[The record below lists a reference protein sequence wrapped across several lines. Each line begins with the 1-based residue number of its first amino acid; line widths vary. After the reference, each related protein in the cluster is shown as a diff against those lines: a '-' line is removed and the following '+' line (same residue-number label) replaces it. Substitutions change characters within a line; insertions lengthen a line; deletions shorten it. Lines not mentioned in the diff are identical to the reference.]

1 MGNLNDT
8 IAAISTAIGEAGIA
22 IVRMSGDDSIN
33 IIDKIFKSASG
44 KKMAEAENRKFLY
57 GHIVDGDKQIDEVLV
72 VKMKGPHSYTA
83 EDIVEIH
90 CHGGVVSVKRIL
102 NLILSKG
109 ARLAEKGEFTKRGFL
124 NGRIDLTQ
132 AEAVIDMI
140 KAKTDLSFDMGLN
153 QLSGALSEVLNK
165 LKDELVSMQALIVAN
180 IDFPDEDIED
190 AAYHDLIERSNK
202 ILDKM
207 DNLLDNSKNS
217 RLLRDGINTVILG
230 KPNVGKS
237 SLLNGLLKY
246 DRAIVTDI
254 AGTTRDII
262 EDYINLDGVLLK
274 ITDTAGIRET
284 DDEVER
290 IGVNIAREKLKEAD
304 LVIAIFDISREFD
317 KDDEEILNLIKDKKH
332 ITILNKDDLEQ
343 KISDEEI
350 EKYFKDDYLRLSV
363 MENESVKKIEN
374 LIIDLF
380 FDGELKIS
388 SDSVLS
394 NLRHIN
400 ALKEAKKS
408 LLEVNESLKKKV
420 FLDLIEVD
428 LENVIGHI
436 SEITGTITTE
446 DILDRVFSDFC
457 IGKYKATI

>member
-22 IVRMSGDDSIN
+22 IVRLSGEDSIN
-33 IIDKIFKSASG
+33 IIDKIFVAAS
-44 KKMAEAENRKFLY
+44 KIKMKDAENRKFMY
-57 GHIVDGDKQIDEVLV
+57 GHIYDADKKIDEVLV

-132 AEAVIDMI
+132 AEAVIDLI
-140 KAKTDLSFDMGLN
+140 KAKTDISFDLGLN
-153 QLSGALSEVLNK
+153 QLGGALSEVLNK

-190 AAYHDLIERSNK
+190 AAYNDLLDRSNK

-207 DNLLDNSKNS
+207 DKLLENSKNS

-254 AGTTRDII
+254 AGTTRDVI

-274 ITDTAGIRET
+274 ISDTAGIRET
-284 DDEVER
+284 EDEVEK
-290 IGVNIAREKLKEAD
+290 IGVNIAREKLKDAD
-304 LVIAIFDISREFD
+304 LVIAIFDLSRDFD
-317 KDDEEILNLIKDKKH
+317 QDDKEILKLIENKKH
-332 ITILNKDDLEQ
+332 IIILNKDDLEQ
-343 KISDEEI
+343 KISDDEI

-363 MENESVKKIEN
+363 MENESVMKVEK

-380 FDGELKIS
+380 FDGELQIS
-388 SDSVLS
+388 SDTVLS

-400 ALKEAKKS
+400 ALREAKKE
-408 LLEVNESLKKKV
+408 LLEVNESLNKRV

-428 LENVIGHI
+428 LENVIAHI

-457 IGKYKATI
+457 IGK

>member
-1 MGNLNDT
+1 MANLNDT

-22 IVRMSGDDSIN
+22 IVRMSGDDSVN
-33 IIDKIFKSASG
+33 IIDEIFVSASG

-57 GHIVDGDKQIDEVLV
+57 GHIADGDKLIDEVLV

-140 KAKTDLSFDMGLN
+140 KAKTDISFDMGLN

-190 AAYHDLIERSNK
+190 AAYHDLMERSDK
-202 ILDKM
+202 ILEKM

-284 DDEVER
+284 DDEVEK

-304 LVIAIFDISREFD
+304 LVIAIFDISRDFD

-332 ITILNKDDLEQ
+332 ITILNKDDLDQ

-350 EKYFKDDYLRLSV
+350 VKYFKDDYLRLSV

-380 FDGELKIS
+380 FDGELQIS
-388 SDSVLS
+388 SDSILS
-394 NLRHIN
+394 NIRHIN
-400 ALKEAKKS
+400 ALKEAKKA
-408 LLEVNESLKKKV
+408 LLEVNESLKEKV

-428 LENVIGHI
+428 LENVISHI

-457 IGKYKATI
+457 IGK

>member
-33 IIDKIFKSASG
+33 IIDKIFVSASG
-44 KKMAEAENRKFLY
+44 IKMADAENRKFLY
-57 GHIVDGDKQIDEVLV
+57 GHICDGDKKIDEVLV

-132 AEAVIDMI
+132 AEAVIDLI
-140 KAKTDLSFDMGLN
+140 KAKTDISFDLGLN
-153 QLSGALSEVLNK
+153 QLGGALSEVLNK

-190 AAYHDLIERSNK
+190 AAYNDLLDRSNK
-202 ILDKM
+202 ILEKM
-207 DNLLDNSKNS
+207 DKLLENSKNS

-254 AGTTRDII
+254 AGTTRDVI

-274 ITDTAGIRET
+274 ISDTAGIRET
-284 DDEVER
+284 EDEVEK
-290 IGVNIAREKLKEAD
+290 IGVNIAREKLKDAD
-304 LVIAIFDISREFD
+304 LVIAIFDISRDFD
-317 KDDEEILNLIKDKKH
+317 QDDKEILKLIENKKH
-332 ITILNKDDLEQ
+332 IIILNKDDLEQ

-363 MENESVKKIEN
+363 MENESVMKVEK

-380 FDGELKIS
+380 FDGELQIS
-388 SDSVLS
+388 SDTVLS

-400 ALKEAKKS
+400 ALREAKKE
-408 LLEVNESLKKKV
+408 LLEVNESLNKRV

-428 LENVIGHI
+428 LENVIAHI

-457 IGKYKATI
+457 IGK

>member
-1 MGNLNDT
+1 MANLNDT
-8 IAAISTAIGEAGIA
+8 IAAISTAIDEAGIA
-22 IVRMSGDDSIN
+22 IVRMSGDDSVN
-33 IIDKIFKSASG
+33 IIDEIFVSASG

-57 GHIVDGDKQIDEVLV
+57 GHIADGDKLIDEVLV

-140 KAKTDLSFDMGLN
+140 KAKTDISFDMGLN

-190 AAYHDLIERSNK
+190 AAYHDLMERSDK
-202 ILDKM
+202 ILEKM

-284 DDEVER
+284 DDEVEK

-304 LVIAIFDISREFD
+304 LVIAIFDISRDFD

-332 ITILNKDDLEQ
+332 ITILNEDDLDQ

-380 FDGELKIS
+380 FDGELQIS
-388 SDSVLS
+388 SDSILS
-394 NLRHIN
+394 NIRHIN
-400 ALKEAKKS
+400 ALKEAKKA
-408 LLEVNESLKKKV
+408 LLEVNESLKEKV

-428 LENVIGHI
+428 LENVISHI

-457 IGKYKATI
+457 IGK

>member
-33 IIDKIFKSASG
+33 IIDKIFVSASG
-44 KKMAEAENRKFLY
+44 TKMAEAENRKFLY
-57 GHIVDGDKQIDEVLV
+57 GHICDDDKKIDEVLV

-132 AEAVIDMI
+132 AEAVIDLI
-140 KAKTDLSFDMGLN
+140 KAKTDISFDLGLN
-153 QLSGALSEVLNK
+153 QLGGALSEVLNK

-190 AAYHDLIERSNK
+190 AAYNDLLGRSNK

-207 DNLLDNSKNS
+207 DKLLENSKNS

-254 AGTTRDII
+254 AGTTRDVI

-274 ITDTAGIRET
+274 ISDTAGIRET
-284 DDEVER
+284 EDEVEK
-290 IGVNIAREKLKEAD
+290 IGVNIAREKLKDAD
-304 LVIAIFDISREFD
+304 LVIAIFDLSRDFD
-317 KDDEEILNLIKDKKH
+317 QDDKEILKLIENKKH
-332 ITILNKDDLEQ
+332 IIILNKDDLEQ
-343 KISDEEI
+343 KISDDEI

-363 MENESVKKIEN
+363 MENESVMKVEK

-380 FDGELKIS
+380 FDGELQIS
-388 SDSVLS
+388 SDTVLS

-400 ALKEAKKS
+400 ALREAKKE
-408 LLEVNESLKKKV
+408 LLEVNESLNKRV

-428 LENVIGHI
+428 LENVIAHI

-457 IGKYKATI
+457 IGK

>member
-33 IIDKIFKSASG
+33 IIDEIFVSASG
-44 KKMAEAENRKFLY
+44 TKMAEAENRKFLY
-57 GHIVDGDKQIDEVLV
+57 GHICDGDKKIDEVLV

-132 AEAVIDMI
+132 AEAVIDLI
-140 KAKTDLSFDMGLN
+140 KAKTDISFDLGLN
-153 QLSGALSEVLNK
+153 QLGGALSEVLNK

-190 AAYHDLIERSNK
+190 AAYNDLLDRSNK
-202 ILDKM
+202 ILEKM
-207 DNLLDNSKNS
+207 DKLLENSKNS

-254 AGTTRDII
+254 AGTTRDVI

-274 ITDTAGIRET
+274 ISDTAGIRET
-284 DDEVER
+284 EDEVEK
-290 IGVNIAREKLKEAD
+290 IGVNIAREKLKDAD
-304 LVIAIFDISREFD
+304 LVIAIFDLSRDFD
-317 KDDEEILNLIKDKKH
+317 QDDKEILKLIENKKH
-332 ITILNKDDLEQ
+332 IIILNKDDLEQ
-343 KISDEEI
+343 KISDDEI

-363 MENESVKKIEN
+363 MENESVMKVEK

-380 FDGELKIS
+380 FDGVLQIS
-388 SDSVLS
+388 SDTVLS

-400 ALKEAKKS
+400 ALREAKKE
-408 LLEVNESLKKKV
+408 LLEVNESLNKRV

-428 LENVIGHI
+428 LENVIAHI

-457 IGKYKATI
+457 IGK

>member
-33 IIDKIFKSASG
+33 IIDKIFVSAS
-44 KKMAEAENRKFLY
+44 KVKMAEAENRKFLY
-57 GHIVDGDKQIDEVLV
+57 GHICDGDKKIDEVLV

-132 AEAVIDMI
+132 AEAVIDLI
-140 KAKTDLSFDMGLN
+140 KAKTDISFDLGLN
-153 QLSGALSEVLNK
+153 QLGGALSEVLNK
-165 LKDELVSMQALIVAN
+165 LKNELVSMQALIVAN

-190 AAYHDLIERSNK
+190 AAYNDLLDRSNK
-202 ILDKM
+202 ILEKM
-207 DNLLDNSKNS
+207 DKLLENSKNS

-254 AGTTRDII
+254 AGTTRDVI

-274 ITDTAGIRET
+274 ISDTAGIRET
-284 DDEVER
+284 EDEVEK
-290 IGVNIAREKLKEAD
+290 IGVNIAREKLKDAD
-304 LVIAIFDISREFD
+304 LVIAIFDISRDFD
-317 KDDEEILNLIKDKKH
+317 KDDKEILKLIENKKH
-332 ITILNKDDLEQ
+332 IIILNKDDLEQ
-343 KISDEEI
+343 KISDDEI

-363 MENESVKKIEN
+363 MENESVMKVEK

-380 FDGELKIS
+380 FDGELQIS
-388 SDSVLS
+388 SDTVLS

-400 ALKEAKKS
+400 ALREAKKE
-408 LLEVNESLKKKV
+408 LLEVNESLNKRV

-428 LENVIGHI
+428 LENVIAHI

-457 IGKYKATI
+457 IGK

>member
-1 MGNLNDT
+1 MANLNDT

-22 IVRMSGDDSIN
+22 IVRMSGDDSVN
-33 IIDKIFKSASG
+33 IIDEIFISASG

-57 GHIVDGDKQIDEVLV
+57 GHIADGDKLIDEVLV

-83 EDIVEIH
+83 EDIVEVH

-140 KAKTDLSFDMGLN
+140 KAKTDISFDMGLN

-190 AAYHDLIERSNK
+190 AAYHDLMERSYK
-202 ILDKM
+202 ILEKM
-207 DNLLDNSKNS
+207 DSLLDNSKNS

-284 DDEVER
+284 DDEVEK

-304 LVIAIFDISREFD
+304 LVIAIFDISRDFD

-332 ITILNKDDLEQ
+332 ITILNKDDLDQ

-380 FDGELKIS
+380 FDGELQIS
-388 SDSVLS
+388 SDSILS
-394 NLRHIN
+394 NIRHIN
-400 ALKEAKKS
+400 ALKEAKKA
-408 LLEVNESLKKKV
+408 LLEVNESLKEKV

-457 IGKYKATI
+457 IGK

>member
-1 MGNLNDT
+1 MANLNDT

-22 IVRMSGDDSIN
+22 IVRMSGDDSVN
-33 IIDKIFKSASG
+33 IIDEIFVSASG

-57 GHIVDGDKQIDEVLV
+57 GHIADGDKLIDEVLV

-90 CHGGVVSVKRIL
+90 CHGGVVSVKKIL

-140 KAKTDLSFDMGLN
+140 KAKTDISFDMGLN

-190 AAYHDLIERSNK
+190 AAYHDLMERSDK
-202 ILDKM
+202 ILEKM

-284 DDEVER
+284 DDEVEK

-304 LVIAIFDISREFD
+304 LVIAIFDISRDFD

-332 ITILNKDDLEQ
+332 ITILNKDDLDQ

-380 FDGELKIS
+380 FDGELQIS
-388 SDSVLS
+388 SDSILS
-394 NLRHIN
+394 NIRHIN
-400 ALKEAKKS
+400 ALKEAKKA
-408 LLEVNESLKKKV
+408 LLEVNESLKEKV

-428 LENVIGHI
+428 LENVISHI

-457 IGKYKATI
+457 IGK

>member
-33 IIDKIFKSASG
+33 IIDKIFVSAS
-44 KKMAEAENRKFLY
+44 KVKMAEAENRKFLY
-57 GHIVDGDKQIDEVLV
+57 GHICDGDKKIDEVLV

-132 AEAVIDMI
+132 AEAVIDLI
-140 KAKTDLSFDMGLN
+140 KAKTDISFDLGLN
-153 QLSGALSEVLNK
+153 QLGGALSEVLNK

-190 AAYHDLIERSNK
+190 AAYNDLLDRSNK
-202 ILDKM
+202 ILEKM
-207 DNLLDNSKNS
+207 DKLLENSKNS

-254 AGTTRDII
+254 AGTTRDVI

-274 ITDTAGIRET
+274 ISDTAGIRET
-284 DDEVER
+284 EDEVEK
-290 IGVNIAREKLKEAD
+290 IGVNIAREKLKDAD
-304 LVIAIFDISREFD
+304 LVIAIFDISRDFD
-317 KDDEEILNLIKDKKH
+317 QDDKEILKLIENKKH
-332 ITILNKDDLEQ
+332 IIILNKDDLEQ
-343 KISDEEI
+343 KISDDEI

-363 MENESVKKIEN
+363 MENESVMKVEK

-380 FDGELKIS
+380 FDGELQIS
-388 SDSVLS
+388 SDTVLS

-400 ALKEAKKS
+400 ALREAKKE
-408 LLEVNESLKKKV
+408 LLEVNESLNKRV

-428 LENVIGHI
+428 LENVIAHI

-457 IGKYKATI
+457 IGK

>member
-33 IIDKIFKSASG
+33 IIDEIFKSSSG

-83 EDIVEIH
+83 EDIIEIH

-132 AEAVIDMI
+132 AESVIDMI

-190 AAYHDLIERSNK
+190 AAYNDLIERSNK

-350 EKYFKDDYLRLSV
+350 KKYFKDDYLRLSV

-380 FDGELKIS
+380 FDGELQIS

-457 IGKYKATI
+457 IGK

>member
-22 IVRMSGDDSIN
+22 IVRMSGDDSVN
-33 IIDKIFKSASG
+33 IIDEILKSASG

-190 AAYHDLIERSNK
+190 AAYNDLIERSNK

-284 DDEVER
+284 DDEVEK

-317 KDDEEILNLIKDKKH
+317 KDDEEILNLIRDKKH
-332 ITILNKDDLEQ
+332 ITILNKDDLDQ

-380 FDGELKIS
+380 FDGELQIS

-400 ALKEAKKS
+400 ALKEAKKA
-408 LLEVNESLKKKV
+408 LLEVNESLKQKV

-457 IGKYKATI
+457 IGK

>member
-1 MGNLNDT
+1 MSNLNDT

-22 IVRMSGDDSIN
+22 IVRMSGDDSVN
-33 IIDKIFKSASG
+33 IIDEIFVSASG

-57 GHIVDGDKQIDEVLV
+57 GHIADGDKLIDEVLV

-140 KAKTDLSFDMGLN
+140 KAKTDISFDMGLN

-190 AAYHDLIERSNK
+190 AAYHDLMERSDK
-202 ILDKM
+202 ILEKM

-284 DDEVER
+284 DDEVEK

-304 LVIAIFDISREFD
+304 LVIAIFDISRDFD

-332 ITILNKDDLEQ
+332 ITILNKDDLDQ

-350 EKYFKDDYLRLSV
+350 EKYFKNDYLRLSV

-380 FDGELKIS
+380 FDGELQIS
-388 SDSVLS
+388 SDSILS
-394 NLRHIN
+394 NIRHIN
-400 ALKEAKKS
+400 ALKEAKKA
-408 LLEVNESLKKKV
+408 LLEVNESLKEKV

-457 IGKYKATI
+457 IGK

>member
-22 IVRMSGDDSIN
+22 IVRMSGEDSIN
-33 IIDKIFKSASG
+33 IIDKIFVSAS
-44 KKMAEAENRKFLY
+44 KVKMAEAENRKFLY
-57 GHIVDGDKQIDEVLV
+57 GHICDGDKKIDEVLV

-124 NGRIDLTQ
+124 NGRIDLIQ
-132 AEAVIDMI
+132 AEAVIDLI
-140 KAKTDLSFDMGLN
+140 KAKTDISFDLGLN
-153 QLSGALSEVLNK
+153 QLGGALSEILNK

-190 AAYHDLIERSNK
+190 AAYNDLLDRSNK

-207 DNLLDNSKNS
+207 DKLLENSKNS

-254 AGTTRDII
+254 AGTTRDVI

-274 ITDTAGIRET
+274 ISDTAGIRET
-284 DDEVER
+284 EDEVEK
-290 IGVNIAREKLKEAD
+290 IGVNIAREKLKDAD
-304 LVIAIFDISREFD
+304 LVIAIFDLSRDFD
-317 KDDEEILNLIKDKKH
+317 QDDKEILKLIENKKH
-332 ITILNKDDLEQ
+332 IIILNKDDLEQ
-343 KISDEEI
+343 KISDDEI

-363 MENESVKKIEN
+363 MENESVMKVEK

-380 FDGELKIS
+380 FDGELQIS
-388 SDSVLS
+388 SDTVLS

-400 ALKEAKKS
+400 ALREAKKE
-408 LLEVNESLKKKV
+408 LLEVNESLNKRV

-428 LENVIGHI
+428 LENVIAHI

-457 IGKYKATI
+457 IGK

>member
-22 IVRMSGDDSIN
+22 IVRMSGDDSVN
-33 IIDKIFKSASG
+33 IIDEIFKSASG
-44 KKMAEAENRKFLY
+44 KNMAEAENRKFLY

-190 AAYHDLIERSNK
+190 AAYNDLIERSNK

-284 DDEVER
+284 DDEVEK

-332 ITILNKDDLEQ
+332 ITILNKDDLDQ

-363 MENESVKKIEN
+363 MENESVKKIED

-380 FDGELKIS
+380 FDGELQIS

-408 LLEVNESLKKKV
+408 LLEVNESLKQKV

-457 IGKYKATI
+457 IGK

>member
-33 IIDKIFKSASG
+33 IIDKIFVSAS
-44 KKMAEAENRKFLY
+44 KVKMAEAENRKFLY
-57 GHIVDGDKQIDEVLV
+57 GHICDGDKKIDEVLV

-132 AEAVIDMI
+132 AEAVIDLI
-140 KAKTDLSFDMGLN
+140 KAKTDISFDLGLN
-153 QLSGALSEVLNK
+153 QLGGALSEVLNK
-165 LKDELVSMQALIVAN
+165 LKNELVSMQALIVAN

-190 AAYHDLIERSNK
+190 AAYNDLLDRSNK

-207 DNLLDNSKNS
+207 DKLLENSKNS

-254 AGTTRDII
+254 AGTTRDVI

-274 ITDTAGIRET
+274 ISDTAGIRET
-284 DDEVER
+284 EDEVEK
-290 IGVNIAREKLKEAD
+290 IGVNIAREKLKDAD
-304 LVIAIFDISREFD
+304 LVIAIFDISRDFD
-317 KDDEEILNLIKDKKH
+317 QDDKEILKLIENKKH
-332 ITILNKDDLEQ
+332 IIILNKDDLEQ
-343 KISDEEI
+343 KISDDEI

-363 MENESVKKIEN
+363 MENESVMKVEK

-380 FDGELKIS
+380 FDGELQIS
-388 SDSVLS
+388 SDTVLS

-400 ALKEAKKS
+400 ALREAKKE
-408 LLEVNESLKKKV
+408 LLEVNESLNKRV

-428 LENVIGHI
+428 LENVIAHI

-457 IGKYKATI
+457 IGK

>member
-1 MGNLNDT
+1 MMGNLNDT

-22 IVRMSGDDSIN
+22 IVRMSGEDSIN
-33 IIDKIFKSASG
+33 IIDKIFVAAS
-44 KKMAEAENRKFLY
+44 KIKMKDAENRKFMY
-57 GHIVDGDKQIDEVLV
+57 GHIYDDDKKIDEVLV

-132 AEAVIDMI
+132 AEAVIDLI
-140 KAKTDLSFDMGLN
+140 KAKTDISFDLGLN

-165 LKDELVSMQALIVAN
+165 LKDELVSMQALIIAN

-190 AAYHDLIERSNK
+190 AAYNDLLDRSKK
-202 ILDKM
+202 ILDKI
-207 DNLLDNSKNS
+207 DNLLENSKNS

-254 AGTTRDII
+254 AGTTRDVI

-274 ITDTAGIRET
+274 ISDTAGIRET
-284 DDEVER
+284 DDEVEK
-290 IGVNIAREKLKEAD
+290 IGVNIAREKLKDAD
-304 LVIAIFDISREFD
+304 LVIAIFDLSRDFD
-317 KDDEEILNLIKDKKH
+317 EDDKEILKLIENKKH
-332 ITILNKDDLEQ
+332 IIILNKDDLEQ

-350 EKYFKDDYLRLSV
+350 EKYFKHDYLRLSV
-363 MENESVKKIEN
+363 MENESVMKVEK

-380 FDGELKIS
+380 FDGELQIS
-388 SDSVLS
+388 SDTVLS

-400 ALKEAKKS
+400 ALREAKKE
-408 LLEVNESLKKKV
+408 LLEVNESLNKRV

-428 LENVIGHI
+428 LENVIAHI

-457 IGKYKATI
+457 IGK

>member
-33 IIDKIFKSASG
+33 IIDKIFVSASG
-44 KKMAEAENRKFLY
+44 TKMAEAENRKFLY
-57 GHIVDGDKQIDEVLV
+57 GHICDGDKKIDEVLV

-132 AEAVIDMI
+132 AEAVIDLI
-140 KAKTDLSFDMGLN
+140 KAKTDISFDLGLN
-153 QLSGALSEVLNK
+153 QLGGALSEVLNK

-190 AAYHDLIERSNK
+190 AAYNDLLGRSNK
-202 ILDKM
+202 ILEKM
-207 DNLLDNSKNS
+207 DKLLENSKNS

-254 AGTTRDII
+254 AGTTRDVI

-274 ITDTAGIRET
+274 ISDTAGIRET
-284 DDEVER
+284 EDEVEK
-290 IGVNIAREKLKEAD
+290 IGVNIAREKLKDAD
-304 LVIAIFDISREFD
+304 LVIAIFDISRDFD
-317 KDDEEILNLIKDKKH
+317 QDDKEILKLIENKKH
-332 ITILNKDDLEQ
+332 IIILNKDDLEQ
-343 KISDEEI
+343 KISDDEI

-363 MENESVKKIEN
+363 MENESVMKVEK

-380 FDGELKIS
+380 FDGELQIS
-388 SDSVLS
+388 SDTVLS

-400 ALKEAKKS
+400 ALREAKKE
-408 LLEVNESLKKKV
+408 LLEVNESLNKRV

-428 LENVIGHI
+428 LENVIAHI

-457 IGKYKATI
+457 IGK

>member
-22 IVRMSGDDSIN
+22 IVRMSGDDSVN
-33 IIDKIFKSASG
+33 IIDEIFKSASG

-57 GHIVDGDKQIDEVLV
+57 GHIVDGDKKIDEVLV

-190 AAYHDLIERSNK
+190 AAYNDLIERSNK

-380 FDGELKIS
+380 FDGELQIS

-457 IGKYKATI
+457 IGK

>member
-22 IVRMSGDDSIN
+22 IVRMSGDNSIN
-33 IIDKIFKSASG
+33 IIDEIFKSASG

-83 EDIVEIH
+83 EDIIEIN

-190 AAYHDLIERSNK
+190 AAYNDLIERSNK

-284 DDEVER
+284 DDEVEK

-350 EKYFKDDYLRLSV
+350 KKYFKDDYLRLSV
-363 MENESVKKIEN
+363 MENESVKKIED

-380 FDGELKIS
+380 FDGELQIS

-408 LLEVNESLKKKV
+408 LLEVNESLKQKV

-457 IGKYKATI
+457 IGK

>member
-1 MGNLNDT
+1 MANLNDT

-22 IVRMSGDDSIN
+22 IVRMSGDNSVN
-33 IIDKIFKSASG
+33 IIDKIFVSASG
-44 KKMAEAENRKFLY
+44 KKMVEAENRKFLY
-57 GHIVDGDKQIDEVLV
+57 GHIVDCDKLIDEVLV

-83 EDIVEIH
+83 EDIVEVH

-140 KAKTDLSFDMGLN
+140 KAKTDISFDMGLN

-190 AAYHDLIERSNK
+190 AAYHDLMERSGK
-202 ILDKM
+202 ILEKM

-284 DDEVER
+284 DDEVEK

-304 LVIAIFDISREFD
+304 LVIAIFDISRDFD
-317 KDDEEILNLIKDKKH
+317 KDDEEILKLIKGKKH
-332 ITILNKDDLEQ
+332 ITILNKDDLDQ
-343 KISDEEI
+343 KISNEEI

-363 MENESVKKIEN
+363 MENKSVKKIEN

-380 FDGELKIS
+380 FDGVLQIS
-388 SDSVLS
+388 SDSILS
-394 NLRHIN
+394 NIRHIN
-400 ALKEAKKS
+400 ALKEAKKA
-408 LLEVNESLKKKV
+408 LLEVNESLKERV

-436 SEITGTITTE
+436 SEITGIITTE

-457 IGKYKATI
+457 IGK

>member
-33 IIDKIFKSASG
+33 IIDKIFVSAS
-44 KKMAEAENRKFLY
+44 KVKMAEAENRKFLY
-57 GHIVDGDKQIDEVLV
+57 GHICDGDKKIDEVLV

-132 AEAVIDMI
+132 AEAVIDLI
-140 KAKTDLSFDMGLN
+140 KAKTDISFDLGLN
-153 QLSGALSEVLNK
+153 QLGGALSEVLNK

-190 AAYHDLIERSNK
+190 AAYNDLLDRSNK

-207 DNLLDNSKNS
+207 DKLLENSKNS

-254 AGTTRDII
+254 AGTTRDVI

-274 ITDTAGIRET
+274 ISDTAGIRET
-284 DDEVER
+284 EDEVEK
-290 IGVNIAREKLKEAD
+290 IGVNIAREKLKDAD
-304 LVIAIFDISREFD
+304 LVIAIFDISRDFD
-317 KDDEEILNLIKDKKH
+317 QDDKEILKLIENKKH
-332 ITILNKDDLEQ
+332 IIILNKDDLEQ
-343 KISDEEI
+343 KISDDEI

-363 MENESVKKIEN
+363 MENESVMKVEK

-380 FDGELKIS
+380 FDGELQIS
-388 SDSVLS
+388 SDTVLS

-400 ALKEAKKS
+400 ALREAKKE
-408 LLEVNESLKKKV
+408 LLEVNESLNKRV

-428 LENVIGHI
+428 LENVIAHI
-436 SEITGTITTE
+436 SEITGKITTE

-457 IGKYKATI
+457 IGK

>member
-1 MGNLNDT
+1 MMGNLNDT

-22 IVRMSGDDSIN
+22 IVRMSGEDSIN
-33 IIDKIFKSASG
+33 IIDKIFVAAS
-44 KKMAEAENRKFLY
+44 KIKMKDAENRKFMY
-57 GHIVDGDKQIDEVLV
+57 GHIYDDDKKIDEVLV

-132 AEAVIDMI
+132 AEAVIDLI
-140 KAKTDLSFDMGLN
+140 KAKTDISFDLGLN

-190 AAYHDLIERSNK
+190 AAYNDLLDRSKK

-207 DNLLDNSKNS
+207 DNLLENSKNS

-254 AGTTRDII
+254 AGTTRDVI

-274 ITDTAGIRET
+274 ISDTAGIRET
-284 DDEVER
+284 DDEVEK
-290 IGVNIAREKLKEAD
+290 IGVNIAREKLKDAD
-304 LVIAIFDISREFD
+304 LVIAIFDLSRDFD
-317 KDDEEILNLIKDKKH
+317 EDDKEILKLIENKKH
-332 ITILNKDDLEQ
+332 IIILNKDDLEQ

-363 MENESVKKIEN
+363 MENESVMKVEK

-380 FDGELKIS
+380 FDGELQIS
-388 SDSVLS
+388 SDTVLS

-400 ALKEAKKS
+400 ALREAKKE
-408 LLEVNESLKKKV
+408 LLEVNESLNKRV

-428 LENVIGHI
+428 LENVIAHI

-457 IGKYKATI
+457 IGK

>member
-33 IIDKIFKSASG
+33 IIDEIFKSASG
-44 KKMAEAENRKFLY
+44 KKMAESENRKFLY

-153 QLSGALSEVLNK
+153 QLSGVLSEVLNK

-190 AAYHDLIERSNK
+190 AAYNDLIERSNK

-284 DDEVER
+284 DDEVEK

-380 FDGELKIS
+380 FDGELQIS

-457 IGKYKATI
+457 IGK

>member
-1 MGNLNDT
+1 MANLNDT
-8 IAAISTAIGEAGIA
+8 IAAISTAIGEAGIS
-22 IVRMSGDDSIN
+22 IVRMSGDDSVN
-33 IIDKIFKSASG
+33 IIDEIFVSDSG

-57 GHIVDGDKQIDEVLV
+57 GHIADGDKLIDEVLV

-140 KAKTDLSFDMGLN
+140 KAKTDISFDMGLN

-190 AAYHDLIERSNK
+190 AAYHDLMERSDK
-202 ILDKM
+202 ILEKM

-284 DDEVER
+284 DDEVEK

-304 LVIAIFDISREFD
+304 LVIAIFDISRDFD

-332 ITILNKDDLEQ
+332 ITILNKDDLDQ

-380 FDGELKIS
+380 FDGELQIS
-388 SDSVLS
+388 SDSILS
-394 NLRHIN
+394 NIRHIN
-400 ALKEAKKS
+400 ALKEAKKA

-457 IGKYKATI
+457 IGK

>member
-22 IVRMSGDDSIN
+22 IVRMSGDNSIN
-33 IIDKIFKSASG
+33 IIDKIFVSASG
-44 KKMAEAENRKFLY
+44 IKMADAENRKFMY
-57 GHIVDGDKQIDEVLV
+57 GHIFDGDKKIDEVLV

-90 CHGGVVSVKRIL
+90 CHGGIVSVKRIL

-109 ARLAEKGEFTKRGFL
+109 ARLAERGEFTKRGFL

-140 KAKTDLSFDMGLN
+140 KSKTDISFDLGLN
-153 QLSGALSEVLNK
+153 QLGGALTEVLNK

-190 AAYHDLIERSNK
+190 AAYNDLIDRSKK
-202 ILDKM
+202 ILEKM
-207 DNLLDNSKNS
+207 ENLLENSKNS

-254 AGTTRDII
+254 AGTTRDVI

-274 ITDTAGIRET
+274 ISDTAGIRET
-284 DDEVER
+284 DDEVEK
-290 IGVNIAREKLKEAD
+290 IGVNIAREKLKDAD
-304 LVIAIFDISREFD
+304 LVIAIFDLSRDFD
-317 KDDEEILNLIKDKKH
+317 QDDKEILKLIENKKH
-332 ITILNKDDLEQ
+332 IIILNKDDLEK
-343 KISDEEI
+343 KITDKEI

-363 MENESVKKIEN
+363 MENKSVLKVEK

-380 FDGELKIS
+380 FDGELQIS
-388 SDSVLS
+388 SETVLS

-400 ALKEAKKS
+400 ALKEAKKD
-408 LLEVNESLKKKV
+408 LIEVNESLNEKV

-428 LENVIGHI
+428 LENVIAHI
-436 SEITGTITTE
+436 SEITGAITTE

-457 IGKYKATI
+457 IGK

>member
-33 IIDKIFKSASG
+33 IIDKIFVSASG
-44 KKMAEAENRKFLY
+44 IKMAEAENRKFLY
-57 GHIVDGDKQIDEVLV
+57 GHICDGDKKIDEVLV

-132 AEAVIDMI
+132 AEAVIDLI
-140 KAKTDLSFDMGLN
+140 KAKTDISFDLGLN
-153 QLSGALSEVLNK
+153 QLGGALSEVLNK

-190 AAYHDLIERSNK
+190 AAYNDLLDRSNK
-202 ILDKM
+202 ILEKM
-207 DNLLDNSKNS
+207 DKLLENSKNS

-254 AGTTRDII
+254 AGTTRDVI

-274 ITDTAGIRET
+274 ISDTAGIRET
-284 DDEVER
+284 EDEVEK
-290 IGVNIAREKLKEAD
+290 IGVNIAREKLKDAD
-304 LVIAIFDISREFD
+304 LVIAIFDLSRDFD
-317 KDDEEILNLIKDKKH
+317 QDDKEILKLIENKKH
-332 ITILNKDDLEQ
+332 IIILNKDDLEQ
-343 KISDEEI
+343 KISDDEI

-363 MENESVKKIEN
+363 MENESVMKVEK

-380 FDGELKIS
+380 FDGELQIS
-388 SDSVLS
+388 SDTVLS
-394 NLRHIN
+394 NLRHIS
-400 ALKEAKKS
+400 ALREAKKE
-408 LLEVNESLKKKV
+408 LLEVNESLNKRV

-428 LENVIGHI
+428 LENVIAHI

-457 IGKYKATI
+457 IGK

>member
-1 MGNLNDT
+1 MANLNDT

-22 IVRMSGDDSIN
+22 IVRMSGDDSVN
-33 IIDKIFKSASG
+33 IIDEIFVSASG
-44 KKMAEAENRKFLY
+44 KKMAKAENRKFLY
-57 GHIVDGDKQIDEVLV
+57 GYIADGDKLIDEVLV

-140 KAKTDLSFDMGLN
+140 KAKTDISFDMGLN

-190 AAYHDLIERSNK
+190 AAYHDLMERSDK
-202 ILDKM
+202 ILEKM

-284 DDEVER
+284 DDEVEK

-304 LVIAIFDISREFD
+304 LVIAIFDISRDFD

-332 ITILNKDDLEQ
+332 ITILNKDDLDQ

-380 FDGELKIS
+380 FDGELQIS
-388 SDSVLS
+388 SDSILS
-394 NLRHIN
+394 NIRHIN
-400 ALKEAKKS
+400 ALKEAKKA
-408 LLEVNESLKKKV
+408 LLEVNESLKEKV

-428 LENVIGHI
+428 LENVISHI

-457 IGKYKATI
+457 IGK

>member
-1 MGNLNDT
+1 MANLNDT

-22 IVRMSGDDSIN
+22 IVRMSGDDSVN
-33 IIDKIFKSASG
+33 IIDEIFVSASG

-57 GHIVDGDKQIDEVLV
+57 GHIADGDKLIDEVLV

-90 CHGGVVSVKRIL
+90 CHGGVVSIKKIL

-140 KAKTDLSFDMGLN
+140 KAKTDISFDMGLN

-165 LKDELVSMQALIVAN
+165 LKDELLSMQALIVAN

-190 AAYHDLIERSNK
+190 AAYHDLMERSDK
-202 ILDKM
+202 ILEKM

-284 DDEVER
+284 DDEVEK

-304 LVIAIFDISREFD
+304 LVIAIFDISRDFD

-332 ITILNKDDLEQ
+332 ITILNKDDLDQ

-350 EKYFKDDYLRLSV
+350 VKYFKDDYLRLSV

-380 FDGELKIS
+380 FDGELQIS
-388 SDSVLS
+388 SDSILS
-394 NLRHIN
+394 NIRHIN
-400 ALKEAKKS
+400 ALKEAKKA
-408 LLEVNESLKKKV
+408 LLEVNESLKEKV
-420 FLDLIEVD
+420 FLDLIEVE
-428 LENVIGHI
+428 LENVISHI

-457 IGKYKATI
+457 IGK

>member
-1 MGNLNDT
+1 MANLNDT

-22 IVRMSGDDSIN
+22 IVRMSGDDSVN
-33 IIDKIFKSASG
+33 IIDEIFVSASG
-44 KKMAEAENRKFLY
+44 KKMAEAENRRFLY
-57 GHIVDGDKQIDEVLV
+57 GHIADGDKLIDEVLV

-140 KAKTDLSFDMGLN
+140 KAKTDISFDMGLN

-190 AAYHDLIERSNK
+190 AAYHDLMERSDK
-202 ILDKM
+202 ILEKM

-284 DDEVER
+284 DDEVEK

-304 LVIAIFDISREFD
+304 LVIAIFDISRDFD

-332 ITILNKDDLEQ
+332 ITILNKDDLDQ

-350 EKYFKDDYLRLSV
+350 EKYFKNDYLRLSV

-380 FDGELKIS
+380 FDGELQIS
-388 SDSVLS
+388 SDSILS
-394 NLRHIN
+394 NIRHIN
-400 ALKEAKKS
+400 ALKEAKKA
-408 LLEVNESLKKKV
+408 LLEVNESLKEKV

-457 IGKYKATI
+457 IGK

>member
-33 IIDKIFKSASG
+33 IIDEIFKSASG

-83 EDIVEIH
+83 EDIIEIH

-190 AAYHDLIERSNK
+190 AAYNDLIERSNK

-284 DDEVER
+284 EDEVEK

-380 FDGELKIS
+380 FDGELQIS

-457 IGKYKATI
+457 IGK

>member
-33 IIDKIFKSASG
+33 IIDKIFVSASG
-44 KKMAEAENRKFLY
+44 TKMAEAENRKFLY
-57 GHIVDGDKQIDEVLV
+57 GHICDGDKKIDEVLV

-132 AEAVIDMI
+132 AEAVIDLI
-140 KAKTDLSFDMGLN
+140 KAKTDISFDLGLN
-153 QLSGALSEVLNK
+153 QLGGALSEVLNK

-190 AAYHDLIERSNK
+190 AAYNDLLDRSNK
-202 ILDKM
+202 ILEKM
-207 DNLLDNSKNS
+207 DKLLENSKNS

-254 AGTTRDII
+254 AGTTRDVI

-274 ITDTAGIRET
+274 ISDTAGIRET
-284 DDEVER
+284 DDEVEK
-290 IGVNIAREKLKEAD
+290 IGVNIAREKLKDAD
-304 LVIAIFDISREFD
+304 LVIAIFDISRDFD
-317 KDDEEILNLIKDKKH
+317 QDDKEILKLIENKKH
-332 ITILNKDDLEQ
+332 IIILNKDDLEQ
-343 KISDEEI
+343 KISDDEI
-350 EKYFKDDYLRLSV
+350 EKYFKGDYLRLSV
-363 MENESVKKIEN
+363 MENESVTKVEK

-380 FDGELKIS
+380 FDGELQIS
-388 SDSVLS
+388 SDTVLS

-400 ALKEAKKS
+400 ALREAKKE
-408 LLEVNESLKKKV
+408 LLEVNEGLNKRV

-428 LENVIGHI
+428 LENVIAHI

-457 IGKYKATI
+457 IGK

>member
-22 IVRMSGDDSIN
+22 IVRMSGEDSIN
-33 IIDKIFKSASG
+33 IIDKIFVAAS
-44 KKMAEAENRKFLY
+44 KIKMKDAENRKFMY
-57 GHIVDGDKQIDEVLV
+57 GHIYDDDKKIDEVLV

-132 AEAVIDMI
+132 AEAVIDLI
-140 KAKTDLSFDMGLN
+140 KAKTDISFDLGLN

-190 AAYHDLIERSNK
+190 AAYNDLLDRSKK
-202 ILDKM
+202 ILDKI
-207 DNLLDNSKNS
+207 DNLLENSKNS

-254 AGTTRDII
+254 AGTTRDVI

-274 ITDTAGIRET
+274 ISDTAGIRET
-284 DDEVER
+284 EDEVEK
-290 IGVNIAREKLKEAD
+290 IGVNIAREKLKDAD
-304 LVIAIFDISREFD
+304 LVIAIFDLSRDFD
-317 KDDEEILNLIKDKKH
+317 EDDKEILKLIENKKH
-332 ITILNKDDLEQ
+332 IIILNKDDLEQ

-363 MENESVKKIEN
+363 MENESVMKVEK

-380 FDGELKIS
+380 FDGELQIS
-388 SDSVLS
+388 SDTVLS

-400 ALKEAKKS
+400 ALREAKKE
-408 LLEVNESLKKKV
+408 LLEVNESLNKRV

-428 LENVIGHI
+428 LENVIAHI

-457 IGKYKATI
+457 IGK

>member
-22 IVRMSGDDSIN
+22 IVRMSGEDSIN
-33 IIDKIFKSASG
+33 IIDKIFVAAS
-44 KKMAEAENRKFLY
+44 KIKMKDAENRKFMY
-57 GHIVDGDKQIDEVLV
+57 GHIYDDDKKIDEVLV

-132 AEAVIDMI
+132 AEAVIDLI
-140 KAKTDLSFDMGLN
+140 KAKTDISFDLGLN

-190 AAYHDLIERSNK
+190 AAYNDLLDRSKK

-207 DNLLDNSKNS
+207 DNLLENSKNS
-217 RLLRDGINTVILG
+217 KLLRDGINTVILG

-254 AGTTRDII
+254 AGTTRDVI

-274 ITDTAGIRET
+274 ISDTAGIRET
-284 DDEVER
+284 DDEVEK
-290 IGVNIAREKLKEAD
+290 IGVNIAREKLKDAD
-304 LVIAIFDISREFD
+304 LVIAIFDLSRDFD
-317 KDDEEILNLIKDKKH
+317 EDDKEILKLIENKKH
-332 ITILNKDDLEQ
+332 IIILNKDDLEQ

-363 MENESVKKIEN
+363 MENESVMKVEK

-380 FDGELKIS
+380 FDGELQIS
-388 SDSVLS
+388 SDTVLS

-400 ALKEAKKS
+400 ALREAKKE
-408 LLEVNESLKKKV
+408 LLEVNESLNKRV

-428 LENVIGHI
+428 LENVIAHI

-457 IGKYKATI
+457 IGK

>member
-33 IIDKIFKSASG
+33 IIDKIFVSASG
-44 KKMAEAENRKFLY
+44 VKMAEAENRKFLY
-57 GHIVDGDKQIDEVLV
+57 GHICDGDKKIDEVLV

-132 AEAVIDMI
+132 AEAVIDLI
-140 KAKTDLSFDMGLN
+140 KAKTDISFDLGLN
-153 QLSGALSEVLNK
+153 QLGGALSEVLNK

-190 AAYHDLIERSNK
+190 AAYNDLLDRSNK
-202 ILDKM
+202 ILEKM
-207 DNLLDNSKNS
+207 DKLLENSKNS

-254 AGTTRDII
+254 AGTTRDVI

-274 ITDTAGIRET
+274 ISDTAGIRET
-284 DDEVER
+284 EDEVEK
-290 IGVNIAREKLKEAD
+290 IGVNIAREKLKDAD
-304 LVIAIFDISREFD
+304 LVIAIFDISRDFD
-317 KDDEEILNLIKDKKH
+317 QDDKEILKLIENKKH
-332 ITILNKDDLEQ
+332 IIILNKDDLEQ
-343 KISDEEI
+343 KISDDEI

-363 MENESVKKIEN
+363 MENESVMKVEK

-380 FDGELKIS
+380 FDGELQIS
-388 SDSVLS
+388 SDTVLS

-400 ALKEAKKS
+400 ALREAKKE
-408 LLEVNESLKKKV
+408 LLEVNESLNKRV

-457 IGKYKATI
+457 IGK

>member
-1 MGNLNDT
+1 MANLNDT

-22 IVRMSGDDSIN
+22 IVRMSGDDSVN
-33 IIDKIFKSASG
+33 IIDEIFVSASG

-57 GHIVDGDKQIDEVLV
+57 GHIADGDKLIDEVLV
-72 VKMKGPHSYTA
+72 VKMQGPHSYTA

-140 KAKTDLSFDMGLN
+140 KAKTDISFDMGLN

-190 AAYHDLIERSNK
+190 AAYHDLMERSDK
-202 ILDKM
+202 ILEKM

-284 DDEVER
+284 DDEVEK

-304 LVIAIFDISREFD
+304 LVIAIFDISRDFD

-332 ITILNKDDLEQ
+332 ITILNKDDLDQ

-380 FDGELKIS
+380 FDGELQIS
-388 SDSVLS
+388 SDSILS
-394 NLRHIN
+394 NIRHIN
-400 ALKEAKKS
+400 ALKEAKKA
-408 LLEVNESLKKKV
+408 LLEVNESLKEKV

-428 LENVIGHI
+428 LENVISHI

-457 IGKYKATI
+457 IGK

>member
-284 DDEVER
+284 EDEVEK

-317 KDDEEILNLIKDKKH
+317 KDDEEILNLIKDKNH

-380 FDGELKIS
+380 FDGELQIS

-457 IGKYKATI
+457 IGK